1 MHVEQAGRHACGE
14 VARRSKPLSLCW
26 REARECETVST
37 HPSRFLFFIHCFA
50 LLLTIMPKDETY
62 PVPTKQEMRV
72 IMEEKLQAELKRLAP
87 PSPTKKARMSTGMS
101 DVRDAGRWMMKRV
114 SKNSV
119 GLMTALNVM
128 IPAGSWQLGD
138 DCCHRS
144 A

>member
-1 MHVEQAGRHACGE
+1 
-14 VARRSKPLSLCW
+14 
-26 REARECETVST
+26 
-37 HPSRFLFFIHCFA
+37 
-50 LLLTIMPKDETY
+50 MPKDETY